1 MTCNV
6 QGPHLVLNRRA
17 VLCASLSLATTG
29 RSQTLSPAARLEIK
43 ALTVWFDAFYARAL
57 KAGIPAAVLD
67 QELRGLEPEG
77 RILDLDSRQPEFAEP
92 VSVYVR
98 KATGAGR
105 IAEGRSWLNA
115 LVQFPEI
122 EARFGV
128 PREILVGIWAME
140 SGYGR
145 IQGDHDVLSA
155 LAALAVA
162 GRRRDWAESEMIAT
176 LKIIADGKALRSRL
190 RGSWAGAMG
199 QTQVLPSVYLAKG
212 VRTEGIGAPDIWTSA
227 SDALATAANLLNSAG
242 WRRGEDWARE
252 VRLPAEFDY
261 SLSEGP
267 SQPPAWWEERGV
279 RRMDGGAWSLEDH
292 LSTAKLLLPCG
303 WRGPAFLA
311 FPNHFAIRA
320 YNNALAYALSVGL
333 LADAYVGLSLPADW
347 PDEAPVSLAD
357 RTLAQTILAQKGFD
371 PGPIDGVI
379 GVKAR
384 QALRLWQKSVNLP
397 ADGYLAPEVLAR
409 LRGS

>member
-1 MTCNV
+1 MFAIS
-6 QGPHLVLNRRA
+6 PVLTRRA
-17 VLCASLSLATTG
+17 VLIGGAALATMAETPIA
-29 RSQTLSPAARLEIK
+29 SPALRLEAK
-43 ALTVWFDAFYARAL
+43 APAAWFDAFYARAL
-57 KAGIPAAVLD
+57 QAGLPAAVLD

-98 KATGAGR
+98 KATGPGR

-128 PREILVGIWAME
+128 PREILIGIWAME

-145 IQGDHDVLSA
+145 IQGDHDVLGA

-162 GRRRDWAESEMIAT
+162 GRRRDWAEGEMIAT
-176 LKIIADGKALRSRL
+176 LKIIAEGKASRSRL

-199 QTQVLPSVYLAKG
+199 QTQVLPSVYLAQG
-212 VRTEGIGAPDIWTSA
+212 VRTEGAGAPDVWTSA
-227 SDALATAANLLNSAG
+227 ADALATAANLLGTAG

-252 VRLPAEFDY
+252 VRLPPGFDY
-261 SLSEGP
+261 GLSEGP
-267 SQPPAWWEERGV
+267 NQPPAWWEEKGA
-279 RRMDGGAWSLEDH
+279 RRIDGGAWSLEDH
-292 LSTAKLLLPCG
+292 LSTARLLLPCG

-311 FPNHFAIRA
+311 FPNHFVIRA

-333 LADAYVGLSLPADW
+333 LADAYAGVALPMDW
-347 PDEAPVSLAD
+347 PEETPMSLAD
-357 RTLAQTILAQKGFD
+357 RTAAQSILARKGFD
-371 PGPIDGVI
+371 PGPIDGVM

-384 QALRLWQKSVNLP
+384 QALRLWQKSVGLP

-409 LRGS
+409 LQTS